1 MDSMKNIKLTP
12 EQIDKFANDHFLAS
26 NQLFPEQWRGF
37 ARAIAAAA
45 RAEAI
50 EECAKWYSDKG
61 WLLDEDAVPDAI
73 RALLNTD
80 K

>member
-1 MDSMKNIKLTP
+1 MTL
-12 EQIDKFANDHFLAS
+12 EQIIEAWRAAGKTEENFRSFHYDFA
-26 NQLFPEQWRGF
+26 Q
-37 ARAIAAAA
+37 AIAAAA